1 MKGFPKIFNSIQDVL
16 NCLPMFPEKTKA
28 FLQNS
33 LNGYRDWVATG
44 SFKTEAECIK
54 DETHDYI
61 IQESEEG
68 NIYIQRE
75 YMIVPGNMIDRLGFT
90 EEEVNQILK

>member
-1 MKGFPKIFNSIQDVL
+1 MKGFPKIFNTKQDVI

-33 LNGYRDWVATG
+33 LNGYRDWVVTG
-44 SFKTEAECIK
+44 SFETEAECIK

-75 YMIVPGNMIDRLGFT
+75 YMIVPGNIIDRLGFT

>member
-1 MKGFPKIFNSIQDVL
+1 MKGFPKIFNTKQDVL

-44 SFKTEAECIK
+44 SFETEAECVK

-61 IQESEEG
+61 VQESEED
-68 NIYIQRE
+68 NVYIQKE
-75 YMIVPGNMIDRLGFT
+75 YMIVPGNIIDRLGFT
-90 EEEVNQILK
+90 EEEINNILK